1 MSAFTALAAATARAT
16 SVRLVPS
23 ARASRVRGASARGA
37 KTSGMMRATSP
48 RGRARVVSSASREE
62 ELMAK
67 LMGMMGLSDGIVSA
81 SDALPGRDGTMRVA
95 ATHYVLRGNAMR
107 APWPEGLETAVIASG
122 CFWGSEKGAWRMP
135 GVYSTAVGYVGGHT
149 KNPTYE
155 ECCSG
160 RTGHTEGV
168 QIVYDPNVVSFADIL
183 ALFWTSHDPTQ
194 GMRQGNDR
202 GTQYRS
208 GIYCTTEAQLKMAL
222 ESKEVYEKAL
232 KAAGRGAIT
241 TEIKG
246 PGDVF
251 YYAEDYH
258 QQYLAKPNARPY
270 CSAQP
275 TGVDMPDD
283 WLRANGAKFGPGF
296 RKEYGPRPG
305 CTIGFPN
312 APVSLEDALAAN

>member
-1 MSAFTALAAATARAT
+1 MRARVARVTATARAT
-16 SVRLVPS
+16 VDGRAPTRAASRARQTS
-23 ARASRVRGASARGA
+23 ARTGMKTAS
-37 KTSGMMRATSP
+37 TSP
-48 RGRARVVSSASREE
+48 RARAFVVAAASRED
-62 ELMAK
+62 ELVAK
-67 LMGMMGLSDGIVSA
+67 LMSMMGLSDGVVGA
-81 SDALPGRDGTMRVA
+81 ADALPGREGTMRVA

-107 APWPEGLETAVIASG
+107 APWPAGHETAVIASG
-122 CFWGSEKGAWRMP
+122 CFWGSEKGAWRVP

-168 QIVYDPNVVSFADIL
+168 QIVYDPKVVSFADIL

-208 GIYCTTEAQLKMAL
+208 GIYCTTEEQLKMAL

-275 TGVDMPDD
+275 TGVNFPDD